1 MERRRGSGLAH
12 SRNASGSLGQTVSL
26 RRLEDCIRLNEYSED
41 TDSAGADASN
51 VSTRRAAKLPEGLT
65 SPFAANRILDTNL
78 TTPMAYHFV
87 SGTPFLI
94 QK

>member
-1 MERRRGSGLAH
+1 MERRRDSGLAH

-51 VSTRRAAKLPEGLT
+51 VSARRAAKLPEGLT
-65 SPFAANRILDTNL
+65 SPFGARILDTNS
-78 TTPMAYHFV
+78 TEPMAYHFV